1 MSVVD
6 LTFKFCNFKPVS
18 VNDAY
23 VPTARKRKKYGGGFG
38 GAFLRKSDALRNWQ
52 DKIQRSFDDEFFYTK
67 DYLDTLASWINGMK
81 LGLNLQLKIS
91 IPEEEYW
98 SEDYTLY
105 RNDAS
110 NFIKAIEDS
119 IARGIGVDD
128 TKNIRVMVVKGYNED
143 GIWYIEAHLS
153 ETSTNNKIDVDIRG
167 AYYNQEE

>member
-52 DKIQRSFDDEFFYTK
+52 DKIQKSFDDEFFYTK
-67 DYLDTLASWINGMK
+67 DYLSTLASWINGMK
-81 LGLNLQLKIS
+81 LGLNLELKIS

-128 TKNIRVMVVKGYNED
+128 TKNIRVMVEKGYNED